1 MNPFRWT
8 LASAIALTVPA
19 YCALTLTG
27 TPSLLAPFP
36 TLTIL
41 VAFALPAAFPWLA
54 AVVPSVLFVAW
65 NPALFRGEA
74 RVPQRSLALLMLL
87 TVLTIVDFIIE
98 WRDGVVYQGAR
109 FTYGVCAANV
119 IWLVVLWIAFVRGFR
134 RSSFFNNLLAHWL
147 LFAWLASFAFPYLGE
162 LP

>member
-8 LASAIALTVPA
+8 VASAIALTVPA
-19 YCALTLTG
+19 YCAFTLSG

-54 AVVPSVLFVAW
+54 AVVPSIVFAAW
-65 NPALFRGEA
+65 NPALFQGEA
-74 RVPQRSLALLMLL
+74 RVPRRSLALLVAL
-87 TVLTIVDFIIE
+87 TILTIVDFTVE
-98 WRDGVVYQGAR
+98 WRGGMHYHGAQFTVGV
-109 FTYGVCAANV
+109 FIANV
-119 IWLVVLWIAFVRGFR
+119 VWLVVIWISFGRGVR